1 MTDTPI
7 HILLVDDHP
16 LVRDGLRARL
26 EAVPHF
32 RVVAE
37 ADGAEEALRQAGE
50 HTIDLVLMD
59 INMRGISGIEA
70 SARFR
75 QQYPAIAVLILS
87 MHDKVEYVSQA
98 MQAGARGYVLKDAP
112 GKDIVLAIET
122 VMGGGIYYSA
132 ALARQ
137 LAGPLATAPHSAP
150 GSLTLREQEVLR
162 HIASGQSNKQIA
174 RDLDLSVR
182 TVESHR
188 LNIKRKL
195 GIEGQAELIRFAVQR
210 AGFPQ
215 SA

>member
-1 MTDTPI
+1 MDTVNQEPEVVR
-7 HILLVDDHP
+7 ILLVDDHP

-26 EAVPHF
+26 EASSHLH
-32 RVVAE
+32 VVAE
-37 ADGAEEALRQAGE
+37 AGSSEEALMKAGE
-50 HTIDLVLMD
+50 CQPDLVLMD
-59 INMRGISGIEA
+59 VNMRGGSGIEA
-70 SARFR
+70 TARLTKLH
-75 QQYPAIAVLILS
+75 PGVNVLILS
-87 MHDKVEYVSQA
+87 MHDKPEYVSQA

-137 LAGPLATAPHSAP
+137 LAGPAAPSDQLTA
-150 GSLTLREQEVLR
+150 REHEVLR
-162 HIASGQSNKQIA
+162 HIAGGQSNKQIA

-182 TVESHR
+182 TVETHR

-210 AGFPQ
+210 AGGD
-215 SA
+215 

>member
-26 EAVPHF
+26 EAVPHL

-37 ADGAEEALRQAGE
+37 ADGAEDALRQAGE
-50 HTIDLVLMD
+50 HGVELVLMD

-70 SARFR
+70 TARFR
-75 QQYPAIAVLILS
+75 QQFPAIAVLILS

-122 VMGGGIYYSA
+122 VMAGGIYYSA

-137 LAGPLATAPHSAP
+137 LARPLVQDTQLSV
-150 GSLTLREQEVLR
+150 REQEVLQ
-162 HIASGQSNKQIA
+162 HLAGGQSNKQIA
-174 RDLDLSVR
+174 RALDLSVR
-182 TVESHR
+182 TVETHR

-195 GIEGQAELIRFAVQR
+195 GIEGQAELIRYAVQHAR
-210 AGFPQ
+210 FEG
-215 SA
+215 S